1 MEEVVRIVVKGGVVM
16 ERTLD
21 QQLSRIRQKLL
32 RMGGLV
38 EQMIDQ
44 AVQGLLQRDSSLA
57 EQVPVQDAEVD
68 NLEMEIDELCN
79 TVLVRN
85 QPTAVDLRFL
95 VAVMKI
101 NNDLERM
108 GDSAVNIAQSVVQLN
123 EQPPLKP
130 YIDLPRMSGQ
140 AQEMVRNSLDAFV
153 NRDADMSRGV
163 LKADDEIDGLY
174 KQIFRELLTFMIEDP
189 KSVSRALHLLL
200 IARNLER
207 IADHATNISEDVIYY
222 VEGRDVR
229 HSMES
234 KDAEARAAREVG

>member
-1 MEEVVRIVVKGGVVM
+1 M

-21 QQLSRIRQKLL
+21 QQLGRIRQKLL

-44 AVQGLLQRDSSLA
+44 AVQGLLQRESALA
-57 EQVPVQDAEVD
+57 EKIPQQDAEVD

-85 QPTAVDLRFL
+85 QPAAVDLRFL

-130 YIDLPRMSGQ
+130 YIDLPRMSERV
-140 AQEMVRNSLDAFV
+140 QEMVRNSLDAFV

-163 LKADDEIDGLY
+163 LKADDEIDGIY

-234 KDAEARAAREVG
+234 KEAEARAAGKVG